1 MFDDELHL
9 KDACKG
15 EAGNGRRDGALGGD
29 DDDGGEGDRDQA
41 QAVHPPHEPA
51 LRQAEESV
59 SCHRLVEVGVEALF
73 ENLLLPKTTDDA
85 DACHGRG
92 YVVDHRRLHDV
103 VQLLGLQDARVHG
116 EVEQDKG
123 DKDDGKPN
131 QELGEK
137 NTDKDDLRKYSF
149 MKLYLWTVVLV
160 TCEMFI
166 REY

>member
-1 MFDDELHL
+1 MFDDEVHL
-9 KDACKG
+9 EDACKG

-73 ENLLLPKTTDDA
+73 ENLLLPKTSDDA
-85 DACHGRG
+85 DAGHGRG

-103 VQLLGLQDARVHG
+103 VQLLGLQDAGVHG

-123 DKDDGKPN
+123 NKDDGKPN
-131 QELGEK
+131 QEVGEK
-137 NTDKDDLRKYSF
+137 DTDKDDLRKSF
-149 MKLYLWTVVLV
+149 L
-160 TCEMFI
+160 
-166 REY
+166 